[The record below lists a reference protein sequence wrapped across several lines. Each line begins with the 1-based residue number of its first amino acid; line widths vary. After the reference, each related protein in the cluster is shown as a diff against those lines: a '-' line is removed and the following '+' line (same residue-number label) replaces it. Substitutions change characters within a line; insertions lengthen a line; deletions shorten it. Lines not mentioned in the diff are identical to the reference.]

1 MSDLVHARVV
11 EHLQRLRLQHLAD
24 RLDAVLAEI
33 TEQTDTD
40 LDDLAA
46 ALAELRAERLAAQDD
61 IAEAGTGGNATASA
75 NGGAVV
81 IGNVDSGG
89 NVGNVI
95 SVGNT
100 GGPVWVD
107 GGDVSS
113 STTIGVT
120 ANGGTAIADAS
131 GGSGN
136 VAAATGDGRGW
147 VACNCNA
154 CSPREYCCNWSCGF
168 CARHADT
175 CSQRACNFC
184 HAV

>member
-1 MSDLVHARVV
+1 MDGQRFDTFAKALGSGATRRRV
-11 EHLQRLRLQHLAD
+11 LGGM
-24 RLDAVLAEI
+24 
-33 TEQTDTD
+33 
-40 LDDLAA
+40 LAA
-46 ALAELRAERLAAQDD
+46 ALAGLRPGRLVAQDD
-61 IAEAGTGGNATASA
+61 TAQAGTGGYATASA
-75 NGGAVV
+75 NGGAAV
-81 IGNVDSGG
+81 IGDVDSGG

-100 GGPVWVD
+100 GGPVWID

-154 CSPREYCCNWSCGF
+154 CSPREYCCNWSCG
-168 CARHADT
+168 T
-175 CSQRACNFC
+175 CRPNGRSCDPRPCVVCVAP
-184 HAV
+184 